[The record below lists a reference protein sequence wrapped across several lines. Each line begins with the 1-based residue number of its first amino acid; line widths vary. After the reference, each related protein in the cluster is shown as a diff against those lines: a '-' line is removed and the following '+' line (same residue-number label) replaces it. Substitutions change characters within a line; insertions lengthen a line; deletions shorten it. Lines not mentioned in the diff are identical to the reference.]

1 MKRLLALLLTLA
13 MVMTMVTIPVSA
25 ATTAGNMK
33 VNLSIPAEN
42 GGLYGKTA
50 TEYAKSMTADVSNP
64 AKALFTVTSSAGFD
78 FSDKKYI
85 VLDLNVAPND
95 NASAISVGPD
105 AGLFAID
112 SGAFLKNRWNSV
124 RVVVEEQTADQM
136 QTSGKYQPMT
146 LYVNGVKVGEG
157 ASNLAGG
164 DTTDVGT
171 QNYGKGFRFSI
182 KGTKSSMLG
191 YVADI
196 KLSASDVNEAPE
208 VAVIA
213 DGTGY
218 KVENVRIITDG
229 TVTVGDLVS
238 ANSAYSVKVY
248 ADDTFNK
255 LLDNSAVLSVGNV
268 VTAKA
273 ASGTYNCYNVAD
285 GSIVEIFSAMNGVI
299 PGGDIFKATQEVAK
313 AVGGKDVDDS
323 VAKLTATTE
332 TDGNI
337 MY

>member
-1 MKRLLALLLTLA
+1 
-13 MVMTMVTIPVSA
+13 
-25 ATTAGNMK
+25 
-33 VNLSIPAEN
+33 
-42 GGLYGKTA
+42 
-50 TEYAKSMTADVSNP
+50 
-64 AKALFTVTSSAGFD
+64 
-78 FSDKKYI
+78 
-85 VLDLNVAPND
+85 
-95 NASAISVGPD
+95 
-105 AGLFAID
+105 
-112 SGAFLKNRWNSV
+112 
-124 RVVVEEQTADQM
+124 
-136 QTSGKYQPMT
+136 
-146 LYVNGVKVGEG
+146 
-157 ASNLAGG
+157 
-164 DTTDVGT
+164 
-171 QNYGKGFRFSI
+171 
-182 KGTKSSMLG
+182 MLG
-191 YVADI
+191 YVADV

-213 DGTGY
+213 DSTGY
-218 KVENVRIITDG
+218 KVENGRIITDG

-313 AVGGKDVDDS
+313 AVGGKDVNDS

-337 MY
+337 MYQKNAVYTQTKKYFVIFSGFTPEL